1 MKIKKQYLVIGFVI
15 LACVIMGYVDAILQP
30 GYVYKSIIK
39 ILLFVSLPFLYS
51 LIDKQYSMM
60 DGLKIKSNGLLVP
73 ILIGIGIYVVIVG
86 AYLIFKDIF
95 DFSSLTTSL
104 NQSTGV
110 NANNF
115 VYVAMYI
122 SVVNSFLEEF
132 FFRGFAFLTLKK
144 FASKRFAYLFSSLMF
159 AFYHV
164 AMMIGWYDCIVI
176 GLCLIGLMI
185 GGCIFNYFDE
195 QGNSIYLSWLIHM
208 FANLATNTIGFM
220 LFYL

>member
-51 LIDKQYSMM
+51 LFDKQYSMM